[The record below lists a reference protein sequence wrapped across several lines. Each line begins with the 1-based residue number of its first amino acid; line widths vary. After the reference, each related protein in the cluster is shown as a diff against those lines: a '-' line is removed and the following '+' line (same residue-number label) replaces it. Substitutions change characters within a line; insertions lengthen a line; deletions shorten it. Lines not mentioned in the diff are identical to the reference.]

1 MEGSVMR
8 SRAASVRGF
17 TLTELVTALAIL
29 GILTMAG
36 APALAGM
43 LARSHDAAAENA
55 FVASLMHARETAI
68 LRRTQVLVCPS
79 PDGRQCRRGD
89 DWQHGWMVA
98 LDDDRDGRPDGGTP
112 PRGTRVITT
121 VGRPQIAFR
130 PNGGAGGSNATFTIC
145 HAGDGRGRSVVV
157 ANSGRVRAGAP
168 EPQRLRECLALAG
181 TG

>member
-98 LDDDRDGRPDGGTP
+98 LDDDRDGRPVGGGRQFGASA
-112 PRGTRVITT
+112 RG
-121 VGRPQIAFR
+121 
-130 PNGGAGGSNATFTIC
+130 S
-145 HAGDGRGRSVVV
+145 
-157 ANSGRVRAGAP
+157 
-168 EPQRLRECLALAG
+168 AG
-181 TG
+181 TAAVAGMPGPGRNRLTQAMAAGLAQGMPR